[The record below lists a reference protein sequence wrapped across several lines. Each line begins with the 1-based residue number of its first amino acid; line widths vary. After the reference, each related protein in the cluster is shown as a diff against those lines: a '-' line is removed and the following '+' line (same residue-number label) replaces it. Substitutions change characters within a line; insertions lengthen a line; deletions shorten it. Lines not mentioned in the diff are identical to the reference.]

1 MDLTSASVHELAVY
15 LASRLPSEFEIM
27 EEFPTNN
34 QSLKYPTISLSPA
47 RAQIELKYPE
57 FDSFTDKP
65 NTVATIISLYRV
77 ANVKVPIQL
86 DLFCMS
92 SDQRKHYAEI
102 ITNCLFQNPART
114 SDINLNLTAHHN
126 MHANYQ
132 IDGDLGYRNTGSEA
146 IVSDF
151 RVKYDLL
158 CTTELA
164 VTKEEYKL
172 LHLYLHT
179 KVYRSLPDPTTPE
192 TYQVF

>member
-1 MDLTSASVHELAVY
+1 MDLTSAVVRELALY
-15 LASRLPSEFEIM
+15 LAPRLPSEVTLM
-27 EEFPTNN
+27 EEFPGPN
-34 QSLKYPTISLSPA
+34 QPLTPPTLSLDPG

-57 FDSFTDKP
+57 FDHFTDKP

-77 ANVKVPIQL
+77 ANVKIPIQL

-92 SDQRKHYAEI
+92 DDQRKYYSEI
-102 ITNCLFQNPART
+102 VTNCLFQNPART

-132 IDGDLGYRNTGSEA
+132 IDGELGYRNQGNET
-146 IVSDF
+146 IISDF

-164 VTKEEYKL
+164 VTKEEYKM

-179 KVYRSLPDPTTPE
+179 KVYKSLPDPTPPV